1 MALTELI
8 DRAHRLRRQEDELRE
23 RLAKTREELDA
34 VKQALETALRDDG
47 RAVSTLSE
55 DEFQRL
61 LGELDDARAIAVSV
75 VYATPEKQRV
85 EEIQLSA
92 GACIEDAIMV
102 SGILQHFPEIDLA
115 EFKVGVHGAIKP
127 LAHTLHA
134 GDRVEIYRPV
144 TKA

>member
-8 DRAHRLRRQEDELRE
+8 DRAHRLRRQEEELHE
-23 RLAKTREELDA
+23 RLAHTVAELEQVKHELDN
-34 VKQALETALRDDG
+34 ALHDDG

-55 DEFQRL
+55 EEFQRL
-61 LGELDDARAIAVSV
+61 LGELDDARSIAVSV
-75 VYATPEKQRV
+75 VYATPTTQKV
-85 EEIQLSA
+85 EEIQLST

-115 EFKVGVHGAIKP
+115 RYKVGIHGAVKP
-127 LAHTLHA
+127 LSHVLRV